1 MKKLIVSRRNFLK
14 TIIACVMLTVLT
26 ATSIS
31 AQELED
37 LGKIVDGSKL
47 TNEASAESIESTLTR
62 GNILNQGIAKI
73 TNIGGGMVNMYGSA
87 TCFVTCDKV
96 TVKLTLQRYSGGAWY
111 NVDMYDDVAYN
122 TATFTR
128 SYNVSVAK
136 GYYYR
141 VKGACIA
148 QKGSTTETKLP
159 TTDGIWIG

>member
-1 MKKLIVSRRNFLK
+1 
-14 TIIACVMLTVLT
+14 
-26 ATSIS
+26 
-31 AQELED
+31 
-37 LGKIVDGSKL
+37 
-47 TNEASAESIESTLTR
+47 
-62 GNILNQGIAKI
+62 
-73 TNIGGGMVNMYGSA
+73 MYGSA